1 MIRSSIYL
9 NLLMLGGSSMKKIIF
24 VLLVLSSPSLIG
36 MEQIV
41 MSGRRSPRAPR
52 TFDVPPN
59 FSLGP
64 SALSTETP
72 HNSPTLNSYS
82 YSEAVHRVV
91 VSDGNVPESVSNPS
105 SMCQPEDEV
114 KKECTKF
121 KLALLAA
128 GSALVSSGITA
139 AITYMQSKC

>member
-1 MIRSSIYL
+1 MKLLIIVVGLLYIVNL
-9 NLLMLGGSSMKKIIF
+9 NA
-24 VLLVLSSPSLIG
+24 

-41 MSGRRSPRAPR
+41 ISGRRSPRAPR
-52 TFDVPPN
+52 TFDMPAN

-72 HNSPTLNSYS
+72 HNSPAINSYS

-91 VSDGNVPESVSNPS
+91 VSDGNVPESVSNPA

-121 KLALLAA
+121 KLALLAS
-128 GSALVSSGITA
+128 GSALISAGITA

>member
-1 MIRSSIYL
+1 MNRTIS
-9 NLLMLGGSSMKKIIF
+9 LLI
-24 VLLVLSSPSLIG
+24 LLYVPSTTC
-36 MEQIV
+36 MQQIV
-41 MSGRRSPRAPR
+41 VSGRRSPRAPR

-72 HNSPTLNSYS
+72 HNSPTINSYS

-91 VSDGNVPESVSNPS
+91 VSDGNVPESVSNPA

-121 KLALLAA
+121 KLALLAS
-128 GSALVSSGITA
+128 GSALISAGITA